1 MTLTAAELAPS
12 VATGRGLGPVFSNKE
27 EPPVT
32 SPPTG
37 AAALV
42 DVFTT
47 ERDDGLTF
55 REIGE
60 RHGLSHERVRQVL
73 VDGGV
78 PQHNRNWVAEHRKQ
92 ELADEIT
99 AWLNEQGPT
108 VSDTVREHFGL
119 SVGQLSELFHRGIP
133 RHLVL
138 ASGGR
143 TGSSFSNEDL
153 VKAVRTSWT
162 RYKKEHPGA
171 KGFSVGAYDAARIDG
186 DPSPALITA
195 RIPWKIICATAG
207 VPCSAGR
214 GNYQRLW
221 SDDDLIS
228 WVGKYSEAAA
238 ADGTR
243 VTFYGYDA
251 WRRSQEGA
259 PSGALLRTRLRRAG
273 YATWGSMVATA
284 AGTKS

>member
-1 MTLTAAELAPS
+1 MTITAEPTAPS

-27 EPPVT
+27 EPPET
-32 SPPTG
+32 PTPTG
-37 AAALV
+37 ASALV
-42 DVFTT
+42 EVFTT
-47 ERDDGLTF
+47 ERDEGLTF

-73 VDGGV
+73 VGSGV

-99 AWLNEQGPT
+99 AWLVEKGPT
-108 VSDTVREHFGL
+108 VSDTLREHFGL
-119 SVGQLSELFHRGIP
+119 SVGQLSELFHRGVP

-143 TGSSFSNEDL
+143 TGSSFSNEAL
-153 VKAVRTSWT
+153 TAAVKLSWA
-162 RYKKEHPGA
+162 RYKKEHPSA
-171 KGFSVGAYDAARIDG
+171 KGFSVGAYDATRIDG

-195 RIPWKIICATAG
+195 RIPWKTVCANAG

-214 GNYQRLW
+214 GNYTRLW
-221 SDDDLIS
+221 SDDDLLL
-228 WVGKYSEAAA
+228 WVKKYSSAAA
-238 ADGTR
+238 LDGSR

-251 WRRSQEGA
+251 WRRTQEGA
-259 PSGALLRTRLRRAG
+259 PSGALLRTRLRRSG

-284 AGTKS
+284 ASM